1 MQVLSDITAL
11 SQDSRAA
18 GTKFGAEM
26 TKFVKEKFEDSSSF
40 VVVKQDFKFARYVP
54 DKFALTVNGEEYD
67 CRPALCSANTPIR
80 GLSGNICSYGKTNNI
95 SARIVLVP
103 IRKRHESLL
112 VEELAERG
120 AAAAIVYQ
128 EKSPLLAARVRY
140 KKSSMP
146 CVCVSGRIGTQLH
159 RKGNDGIRAHI
170 VVRSSLVEAM
180 GTNIIATPKK
190 AISKLAF
197 NAHRDSRIFSC
208 GAVDNASGTS
218 LLLFMARRRNPHFSL
233 ISTDAE
239 EYGLLGAKELVRA
252 GGLND
257 IASEKEVMNID
268 SIGEGPL
275 HLVTK
280 SRGGSLSARL
290 NNDICRVANQELNL
304 RLGKLRTPRGSDSD
318 VFSEGGFES
327 SWLRSY
333 PTPFATTVED
343 RSNKM
348 SPSVLNDSCRLLTA
362 IAEAKRV

>member
-1 MQVLSDITAL
+1 M
-11 SQDSRAA
+11 
-18 GTKFGAEM
+18 
-26 TKFVKEKFEDSSSF
+26 
-40 VVVKQDFKFARYVP
+40 
-54 DKFALTVNGEEYD
+54 
-67 CRPALCSANTPIR
+67 
-80 GLSGNICSYGKTNNI
+80 
-95 SARIVLVP
+95 
-103 IRKRHESLL
+103 
-112 VEELAERG
+112 
-120 AAAAIVYQ
+120 
-128 EKSPLLAARVRY
+128 
-140 KKSSMP
+140 
-146 CVCVSGRIGTQLH
+146 
-159 RKGNDGIRAHI
+159 
-170 VVRSSLVEAM
+170 
-180 GTNIIATPKK
+180 
-190 AISKLAF
+190 
-197 NAHRDSRIFSC
+197 
-208 GAVDNASGTS
+208 
-218 LLLFMARRRNPHFSL
+218 
-233 ISTDAE
+233 
-239 EYGLLGAKELVRA
+239 LGAKELVRA